1 MLPAS
6 MEHADGLPQPQR
18 GQAVLT
24 IALGIIMAVVDSAI
38 ANVALP
44 TIAADLDASPAFSIW
59 IVNGYQLAITISL
72 LPLASLG
79 EIVGYRRVYLVGLV
93 LFTFASALCAL
104 AHTLPLLTIARIVQG
119 FGAAG
124 IMSVNAALVRFT
136 YPRSQLGRGIGL
148 NALVVAFSAA
158 VGPTLAAGILAFG
171 SWPWLFAINVP
182 LGVVTLVLGL
192 RSLPHTR
199 PASHSFDWQSA
210 GLSAITFGVGIAAV
224 DSVGHGEAAIT
235 CLVQFAIALVAGALL
250 IYRET
255 HMASPLLPIDLLR
268 IPVFALSIATSIA
281 SFCGQMLAPF
291 VAIPFYLQ
299 SRFGYSAVHMGLLI
313 TPWPIAVAFAAPLAG
328 RLVEHYPA
336 GLLGGIGL
344 TLFACGLAAL
354 ALLPAAPTPLDVVW
368 RMALA
373 GAGFGLFQTPNNR
386 TMIAAAPRE
395 RAGGASGMLGTARLL
410 GQTTGAALVALF
422 LGRYPIEGTRIAL
435 LTGVGFALCGAALSM
450 LRLSSAGVR
459 AAPSMFACRTTSACA
474 ANSARPFGKADFG
487 CVRRASHLHHLGA
500 IFRQQCCDQLAFLGH
515 LFRGRLRRWRCA
527 AFDGKANRQEEFVL
541 SRWRAHAEHTGRL
554 AGHVLERVRRVGRD
568 VDGRPRTYGITAK
581 GEFKF
586 AFEQREHLLEVVA
599 VRRGPAAGGH
609 QHVDQAIASCGLRAR
624 HQNRVGAA
632 GHRDMRHVS
641 AVGIGDRQGA
651 AGIVGGDRGS

>member
-1 MLPAS
+1 MSSAPI
-6 MEHADGLPQPQR
+6 EHADGLPQPQR
-18 GQAVLT
+18 NQAVLT

-93 LFTFASALCAL
+93 LFTLASAFCAL
-104 AHTLPLLTIARIVQG
+104 AHTLPLLTAARILQG

-158 VGPTLAAGILAFG
+158 VGPTLAAGILAIG

-182 LGVVTLVLGL
+182 LGAVTLLIGL
-192 RSLPHTR
+192 RSLPHTK
-199 PASHSFDWQSA
+199 PASRSFDWQSA

-235 CLVQFAIALVAGALL
+235 CLAQFAIAIVAGALL

-255 HMASPLLPIDLLR
+255 HMSSPLLPVDLLR

-281 SFCGQMLAPF
+281 SFCGQMLAF

-344 TLFACGLAAL
+344 TLFAGGLAAL
-354 ALLPAAPTPLDVVW
+354 AFLPATPTPFDVIW

-410 GQTTGAALVALF
+410 GQTTGAALVALL
-422 LGRYPIEGTRIAL
+422 LGRYPVEGTRLAL
-435 LTGVGFALCGAALSM
+435 LAGVGFALCGAVLSM
-450 LRLSSAGVR
+450 LRLSPVGARGAEHVR
-459 AAPSMFACRTTSACA
+459 VQ
-474 ANSARPFGKADFG
+474 D
-487 CVRRASHLHHLGA
+487 
-500 IFRQQCCDQLAFLGH
+500 DQ
-515 LFRGRLRRWRCA
+515 RLR
-527 AFDGKANRQEEFVL
+527 
-541 SRWRAHAEHTGRL
+541 
-554 AGHVLERVRRVGRD
+554 
-568 VDGRPRTYGITAK
+568 
-581 GEFKF
+581 
-586 AFEQREHLLEVVA
+586 
-599 VRRGPAAGGH
+599 
-609 QHVDQAIASCGLRAR
+609 
-624 HQNRVGAA
+624 
-632 GHRDMRHVS
+632 
-641 AVGIGDRQGA
+641 GD
-651 AGIVGGDRGS
+651 